1 MSKLEENW
9 SKTLE
14 ILGSELNEVQYK
26 TWILPLVP
34 IKVDEKQNILYVES
48 DNNMVISR
56 LNDRYLQ
63 LLEGAV
69 NLSFKKPL
77 SVHADLVEQKKPR
90 EKNINIDAK

>member
-69 NLSFKKPL
+69 NLSFKSR
-77 SVHADLVEQKKPR
+77 SVFTLF
-90 EKNINIDAK
+90 